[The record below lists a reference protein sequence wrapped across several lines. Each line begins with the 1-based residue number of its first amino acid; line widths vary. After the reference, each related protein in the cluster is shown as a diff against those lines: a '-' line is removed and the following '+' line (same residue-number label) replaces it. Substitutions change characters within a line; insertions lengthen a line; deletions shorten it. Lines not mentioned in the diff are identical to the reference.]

1 MDNVIM
7 VYTKENP
14 FKLEFFEKTFTTE
27 VLIGKNGSTINKQ
40 EGDGKTPI
48 GEFETGIAFGMHERE
63 NVNLDESVQYVK
75 INENLYWIDDVNSKY
90 YNRLVDVTKVN
101 VDWKSA
107 ERLID
112 YKVQYEFALEV
123 KTNPQNIA
131 GKGSAIFIHCSDG
144 NQTAGCIALPREKM
158 IELLS
163 KIDKNT
169 KVCIV

>member
-27 VLIGKNGSTINKQ
+27 VLIGKNGATLNKK

-48 GEFETGIAFGMHERE
+48 GEFETGIAFGMHESE

-90 YNRLVDVTKVN
+90 YNRLIDVTKVN